1 MDNIIE
7 KINNL
12 ENRLYEC
19 EVNLKIY
26 GDILKTLSTLPR
38 TRDDLKNTI
47 LMVLSERE
55 NKYFQENKI
64 PNEIREL
71 IQAGVLLT
79 GPPGQEGPP
88 GKEGPQGKP
97 GVMGLPGPQGK
108 EGPVGKKGVDGRD
121 GLNGIDGING
131 IDGLKGKQGDPG
143 PIGPRGRKGPTGD
156 VKIPFESIESQI
168 EELIKKILNDKLQME
183 LMISQT

>member
-1 MDNIIE
+1 MDHILE
-7 KINNL
+7 KINHL

-26 GDILKTLSTLPR
+26 GDILKSLSTLPR
-38 TRDDLKNTI
+38 TSEDLKNTI
-47 LMVLSERE
+47 LMVLNERE
-55 NKYFQENKI
+55 NKYFQNHKI
-64 PNEIREL
+64 PTEIKEL

-108 EGPVGKKGVDGRD
+108 EGLQGKRGIDGRD
-121 GLNGIDGING
+121 GLNGIDGVNG
-131 IDGLKGKQGDPG
+131 IDGLKGPQGDPG
-143 PIGPRGRKGPTGD
+143 PTGPRGRKGPTGD
-156 VKIPFESIESQI
+156 VKIPFEVIESQI
-168 EELIKKILNDKLQME
+168 EELIKKILVERLQME